1 LCQYYKTISKILKT
15 KGKQN
20 FMKNKLK
27 IIVFLI
33 GMLFLH
39 INNIFAQITPAQVE
53 VGVDFSDNTGATFN
67 NVVAFGLDPLATDG
81 YDGLPFENALPPFSP
96 GLEVRF
102 VLGAVESY
110 TDIRNA
116 PAFPYTGVKTHN
128 LRWQLNAGG
137 TVLNVAYDF
146 PTGVT
151 AVVSTILGSSP
162 VLTGTGT
169 YQITNA
175 NIVTQGTLEVTYD
188 DVGPAD
194 PGPIFSVSPSSINFG
209 NVGLGGSATTTLT
222 VSNPGTTNPLS
233 INSASILGAAP
244 EFTVVP
250 NPPTTFP
257 IVVAPGGS
265 YNFDVTFAPTVG
277 GNFSD
282 NVRFTHNGVNPS
294 PTDVPVAGVGQA
306 QGGDLVF
313 DPQTRIVFDNSQGYS
328 TAIRLEN
335 YVGNDLKALQFKV
348 VLDGRLLFR
357 SIERGAAIANGTNW
371 TFAYEIAPGPVNADG
386 SRNDT
391 IKVVILGN
399 GTNQLPAGDHEI
411 VIIEY
416 DVINIQV
423 NQTTTTVHFEDVKGG
438 TGTPNPGGDANI
450 TAGPAQQITINN
462 RVFYG
467 DVNIDDRVDILD
479 ILLMIDYILE
489 RTTFTTEQF
498 TRGDI
503 SPWTPGQ
510 PAPNPD
516 LVINALD
523 LALLQNIILTG
534 LYPSN
539 EPATRPIQLLN
550 IANGMQKLNPGDDA
564 ALTFHI
570 TEQGIAVIL
579 ESIVKVKG
587 LQVNFNEVNNSTAG
601 MQLETVIG
609 DGYYYQDQE
618 IMRVLVYDQQ
628 GISLEPGEYLY
639 LNMPFSISNPRDI
652 KIDYIVLANE
662 ENKAIE
668 KLGIQVIYGNAPQLP
683 VEYSLSQNY
692 PNPFNPTTAIEFS
705 VPKTSD
711 VVISIYDMLG
721 QEVRTL
727 YTGEVQRGTYSVQW
741 DGLNN
746 SGSKMSSGSYIYRM
760 IAGDFVQSKK
770 MILMK

>member
-1 LCQYYKTISKILKT
+1 
-15 KGKQN
+15 
-20 FMKNKLK
+20 MKNKLK
-27 IIVFLI
+27 HIVLLI
-33 GMLFLH
+33 GMLFLSL
-39 INNIFAQITPAQVE
+39 NNIFAQITPAQVE
-53 VGVDFSDNTGATFN
+53 VGVNFSDNTGATFN
-67 NVVAFGLDPLATDG
+67 NIVAFGLDPAATDG
-81 YDGLPFENALPPFSP
+81 YDGLPFENALPPFPP

-116 PAFPYTGVKTHN
+116 PAFPYSGVKTHN
-128 LRWQLNAGG
+128 LKWQLNIGG
-137 TVLNVAYDF
+137 NVLNVVYNF
-146 PTGVT
+146 PTGVS
-151 AVVSTILGSSP
+151 AVVATILGSSP

-175 NIVTQGTLEVTYD
+175 SIVTQGTLEVTYVN
-188 DVGPAD
+188 VGPAA
-194 PGPIFSVSPSSINFG
+194 PGPIFSVSPTSINFG

-222 VSNPGTTNPLS
+222 VTNPGTTNPLS
-233 INSASILGAAP
+233 INSASILGATP

-257 IVVAPGGS
+257 IVVAPGAS

-313 DPQTRIVFDNSQGYS
+313 DPQTRIIFDNSQGYS

-348 VLDGRLLFR
+348 VLDGSLLFR
-357 SIERGAAIANGTNW
+357 SILRGAAIANGANW
-371 TFAYEIAPGPVNADG
+371 TFAYQIVPGPVNADG

-411 VIIEY
+411 VVIEY
-416 DVINIQV
+416 DVVNIQV
-423 NQTTTTVHFEDVKGG
+423 NQTTTTVHFEDVIGG

-450 TAGPAQQITINN
+450 TAGLAQQITINN

-503 SPWTPGQ
+503 APWVSGPV
-510 PAPNPD
+510 PAPD
-516 LVINALD
+516 GQINAFD

-534 LYPSN
+534 QYPSG
-539 EPATRPIQLLN
+539 EPAQGPIKVPDV
-550 IANGMQKLNPGDDA
+550 IINGLAKLNPGDDA

-570 TEQGIAVIL
+570 TEQGIAVLL

-587 LQVNFNEVNNSTAG
+587 LQVNFNEVNNSIAG

-618 IMRVLVYDQQ
+618 IMRVLVYDEQ

-652 KIDYIVLANE
+652 KIDYIVLADE

-683 VEYSLSQNY
+683 VEYALSQNY
-692 PNPFNPTTAIEFS
+692 PNPFNPTTEVQFT
-705 VPKTSD
+705 VPQTSD
-711 VVISIYDMLG
+711 VTIIVFDMLG

-727 YTGEVQRGTYSVQW
+727 YAGQVGRGTYSVQW

-746 SGSKMSSGSYIYRM
+746 SGNKMSSGSYIYRM
-760 IAGDFVQSKK
+760 IAGDFAQSKK